1 MLPPDFKLGCDGQK
15 LYANSN
21 IIADNKIENLWLW
34 LMKLMEMGLPIRCFT
49 AKSKFT
55 AVRWCIL
62 MRNTSV
68 LVNIQGDERLI
79 LNLHLN

>member
-1 MLPPDFKLGCDGQK
+1 MAVANEVNGDGSSHQV
-15 LYANSN
+15 L
-21 IIADNKIENLWLW
+21 D
-34 LMKLMEMGLPIRCFT
+34 FT

-62 MRNTSV
+62 MMNTSV